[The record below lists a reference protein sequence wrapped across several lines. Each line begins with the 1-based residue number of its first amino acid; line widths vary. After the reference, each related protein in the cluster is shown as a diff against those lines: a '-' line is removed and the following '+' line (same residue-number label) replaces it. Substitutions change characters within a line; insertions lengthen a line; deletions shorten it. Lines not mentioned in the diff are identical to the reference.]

1 MNLNQELQAFLATRR
16 AARSEQANR
25 IMDEATAT
33 LAASGILQQA
43 LQTGQTA
50 PDFTL
55 PDALGQH
62 ISLKHKLEQGKVVL
76 TFYRGAWCPYCN
88 MQLRALQN
96 ILPELRA
103 KGAALLAISPQQ
115 PDQALSLIEKHA
127 LEFTVLSDAGNH
139 VARQYGL
146 VFTLPEDLVGLYQNM
161 NIDLPSQNSTQGWE
175 LPLAATFVLAQ
186 DSKVRLAYLNADYTT
201 RLEPNQIL
209 AAL

>member
-1 MNLNQELQAFLATRR
+1 MNLNQELQAFLTTRR

-33 LAASGILQQA
+33 LAASGIVQQA

-88 MQLRALQN
+88 MQLCALQN

-146 VFTLPEDLVGLYQNM
+146 VFTLPENLVGLYQNM

-186 DSKVRLAYLNADYTT
+186 DGKVRLAYLNADYTT
-201 RLEPNQIL
+201 RLEPSQIL
-209 AAL
+209 SAL

>member
-201 RLEPNQIL
+201 RLEPSQIL

>member
-1 MNLNQELQAFLATRR
+1 MSLNQELQAFLATRR
-16 AARSEQANR
+16 ATRSEQTNR
-25 IMDEATAT
+25 IMDDATSALT
-33 LAASGILQQA
+33 ASGILQEA
-43 LQTGQTA
+43 LQAGQTA

-55 PDALGQH
+55 PDALSQH
-62 ISLKHKLEQGKVVL
+62 INLRRRLEQNKVVL

-103 KGAALLAISPQQ
+103 KGAELLAVSPQQ

-127 LEFTVLSDAGNH
+127 LEFTVLSDTGNR
-139 VARQYGL
+139 VAKQYGL
-146 VFTLPEDLVGLYQNM
+146 VFTLPENLIGLYQNM
-161 NIDLPSQNSTQGWE
+161 NIDLPTQNSTQGWE

-186 DSKVRLAYLNADYTT
+186 DAQVRLAYLSADYTT
-201 RLEPNQIL
+201 RLEPSQIL

>member
-1 MNLNQELQAFLATRR
+1 
-16 AARSEQANR
+16 
-25 IMDEATAT
+25 
-33 LAASGILQQA
+33 
-43 LQTGQTA
+43 
-50 PDFTL
+50 
-55 PDALGQH
+55 
-62 ISLKHKLEQGKVVL
+62 
-76 TFYRGAWCPYCN
+76 
-88 MQLRALQN
+88 
-96 ILPELRA
+96 
-103 KGAALLAISPQQ
+103 
-115 PDQALSLIEKHA
+115 
-127 LEFTVLSDAGNH
+127 